1 MGYQFNLR
9 AILPYI
15 GSLPGAIGTTL
26 WLSILAIVFSMVVGV
41 FGALARTHRLR
52 VLRAVGATYVE
63 VLRNIP
69 LLILLYLV
77 YFGSSQAGWRITA
90 FTASVI
96 SLTLHSGAYM
106 TEVFRGGLQA
116 IPKGQYEASA
126 SQGMTSFQTLRH
138 IVAPQVFR
146 AIYPALGNLFIGV
159 LLGSSLASVV
169 TVFDLSNWMWVTGST
184 TFRFFE
190 TFLVAGF
197 VYIVLCQIVNVARLI
212 VGQRVFGSPLDARQF
227 R

>member
-1 MGYQFNLR
+1 
-9 AILPYI
+9 
-15 GSLPGAIGTTL
+15 
-26 WLSILAIVFSMVVGV
+26 
-41 FGALARTHRLR
+41 
-52 VLRAVGATYVE
+52 
-63 VLRNIP
+63 
-69 LLILLYLV
+69 
-77 YFGSSQAGWRITA
+77 
-90 FTASVI
+90 
-96 SLTLHSGAYM
+96 
-106 TEVFRGGLQA
+106 
-116 IPKGQYEASA
+116 
-126 SQGMTSFQTLRH
+126 MTSFQTLRH

-146 AIYPALGNLFIGV
+146 AIYPALGNMFIGV

-197 VYIVLCQIVNVARLI
+197 VYIVLCQIVNVVRLI

>member
-1 MGYQFNLR
+1 M
-9 AILPYI
+9 
-15 GSLPGAIGTTL
+15 
-26 WLSILAIVFSMVVGV
+26 
-41 FGALARTHRLR
+41 
-52 VLRAVGATYVE
+52 GATYVE

-146 AIYPALGNLFIGV
+146 AIYPALGNMFIGV